1 MNITQASVRNVGIY
15 GLMIR
20 ENFKWQ
26 NHKKESTDA
35 VIETDRIVVVKKF
48 L

>member
-1 MNITQASVRNVGIY
+1 VGIY

-26 NHKKESTDA
+26 THKKESTDA
-35 VIETDRIVVVKKF
+35 VIETDLVVVVKK
-48 L
+48 LL